1 MLSYVGFRAFSLCC
15 IAYLPSAASQPACMF
30 IYILKLSLIIFKFP
44 SHQAALGMINKTHTR
59 NVISLSP
66 LVIFA
71 FVVSLFALP

>member
-1 MLSYVGFRAFSLCC
+1 
-15 IAYLPSAASQPACMF
+15 MF